1 MYVIQ
6 NWYEIGVYD
15 QKLFE
20 EKFCTENIERKS
32 IDQLIDRQKN
42 GV

>member
-1 MYVIQ
+1 MLFK
-6 NWYEIGVYD
+6 IGMRLEFMTKSYLR
-15 QKLFE
+15 KILY
-20 EKFCTENIERKS
+20 ENIERKS